1 MNKAL
6 YFQNLYIFVTLSF
19 FLFCNGFSVHS
30 QVIKGSVSDEQG
42 EPIPFS
48 KVWLKNTSSGTI
60 ANGKGVYHLDVR
72 GKGKYDLRIS
82 SIGYESIDTSIV
94 LSGDVLI
101 YNIILPSSVLQLEE
115 VVVSSESN
123 KKKGKRIMK
132 EVISRRS
139 DFLNGAGRYE
149 CETYC
154 FTSLDKRTE
163 SKSDTVYDDA
173 EIGMSKMNITEWKSK
188 SYFEAKSRYKDVIIG
203 FIDYTEKTENR
214 VSVSASFSDRE
225 LGEPTGGVES
235 NPYIFVNGIQDA
247 DINIFKNLI
256 DAPTISQRPLIS
268 PLAYNAFLY
277 YNFYLEQTFLE
288 GDGFINEIRV
298 EPIFKEEALFSG
310 TLYIKSESY
319 EPEGYELAVNKGAMS
334 YFKEMRIVCSY
345 QNIGGKLLPTKRE
358 FVYLIEEKNLFKENK
373 FIHGNSRVSHDNYN
387 FDFDDSNRKFWLEE
401 KVYEPRAFDQDTTF
415 WKEVRPFYLEGEEL
429 QFIQTQDSITNYHSS
444 EEYLQEQDSI
454 YNSLTVWDFLFNGIG
469 FRNTFKKQSF
479 WFSSLI
485 NGVDPF
491 GVGGFRYNVDFEYEK
506 EFKNGHAIEVRP
518 FLDYG
523 HNNRDLKG
531 TLGLGYLYDPLRFSK
546 VSFRIGDTYDFVN
559 SYQSIQGTLSPAN
572 RVRNRVI
579 EINHEF
585 EIING
590 LYLRTGIEASL
601 RQALTN
607 IVYPDWV
614 EVFGDFSQPLQ
625 FDDYGV
631 FITEFEFA
639 YRIRQKYILKG
650 NKKIITNA
658 KWPLLKLKYR
668 KGFPNLFGTASDFD
682 FVEFGMNDRIQLNSL
697 GNSEV
702 NVFAGAYLR
711 KNNLR
716 PIEYKYFRTSD
727 LGWFSDPTKSM
738 QMLDT
743 NLSTSKSYLQAN
755 FIHHFNGFF
764 LNKIWGINLLKL
776 EETIGGGLLIIP
788 EANYNLVEFYVG
800 VERMLRIRKQLFKI
814 GIYAVA
820 ADNNYDKAAIGWKF
834 GINFYDSFRKKWSY

>member
-1 MNKAL
+1 MNR
-6 YFQNLYIFVTLSF
+6 IFIISVLEKWLVFSF
-19 FLFCNGFSVHS
+19 FHFMLVSAGYS
-30 QVIKGSVSDEQG
+30 QVIKGSITDDTG
-42 EPIPFS
+42 ESIPFV
-48 KVWLKNTSSGTI
+48 KVWIKNTSHGTI
-60 ANGKGVYHLDVR
+60 TNGKGQYHLDVSQPDR
-72 GKGKYDLRIS
+72 YELRIS
-82 SIGYESIDTSIV
+82 SIGFESIDTMVELISDVYQCNVV
-94 LSGDVLI
+94 LK
-101 YNIILPSSVLQLEE
+101 SVQELEE
-115 VVVSSESN
+115 VLVISESN

-139 DFLNGAGRYE
+139 GFLNAAGRYQ
-149 CETYC
+149 CQTYC
-154 FTSLDKRTE
+154 FTSLDKRSE
-163 SKSDTVYDDA
+163 SKSDTLKADS
-173 EIGMSKMNITEWKSK
+173 ELNMSKMNITEWKSN
-188 SYFEAKSRYKDVIIG
+188 SYFEAKNRYKDVITG

-214 VSVSASFSDRE
+214 VSVSASFSNQE
-225 LGEPTGGVES
+225 LGEPSGGIES
-235 NPYIFVNGIQDA
+235 NPYIFVNGMQDA
-247 DINIFKNLI
+247 DINIFKNVI
-256 DAPTISQRPLIS
+256 HSPTISQRPLIS
-268 PLAYNAFLY
+268 PLSYNAFLY

-288 GDGFINEIRV
+288 GKEFIYEIRV

-334 YFKEMRIVCSY
+334 YFKEMRIVCNY
-345 QNIGGKLLPTKRE
+345 QKIDGKLLPVKRE
-358 FVYLIEEKNLFKENK
+358 FVYLIEEKNLFSENN
-373 FIHGNSRVSHDNYN
+373 FIHGNSRVSHDEYQ
-387 FDFDDSNRKFWLEE
+387 FEFDDSNRRFWLEE
-401 KVYEPRAFDQDTTF
+401 KVYEPRAFDRDTSF
-415 WKEVRPFYLEGEEL
+415 WKAIRPFYLEGEEL
-429 QFIQTQDSITNYHSS
+429 SFINTQDSITNYHSS
-444 EEYLQEQDSI
+444 EEYLSEQDSV
-454 YNSLTVWDFLFNGIG
+454 YNSLTVWDFLFNGVG
-469 FRNTFKKQSF
+469 FRNTLKKQSF
-479 WFSSLI
+479 WFSSLV
-485 NGVDPF
+485 NGIDPF
-491 GVGGFRYNVDFEYEK
+491 GVGGFRYNMDFEYEK
-506 EFKNGHAIEVRP
+506 EFKNGRAIELRP
-518 FLDYG
+518 YLDYG

-531 TLGLGYLYDPLRFSK
+531 TFGIGYLYNPLRFAK
-546 VSFRIGDTYDFVN
+546 LSFRIGDTYDFVN

-607 IVYPDWV
+607 IVYPEWV
-614 EVFGDFSQPLQ
+614 DVFGDFSQPLE

-650 NKKIITNA
+650 SKKIITNA

-668 KGFPNLFGTASDFD
+668 KGFPNIFGTASDFD

-743 NLSTSKSYLQAN
+743 NLSTSNSYLQAN

-764 LNKIWGINLLKL
+764 LNKLWGINRLKL
-776 EETIGGGLLIIP
+776 EETIGGGLLIVP
-788 EANYNLVEFYVG
+788 ESNFSLVEFYMG
-800 VERMLRIRKQLFKI
+800 IERMFRIRKQLFKI

-820 ADNNYDKAAIGWKF
+820 ADNNYNDAAIGWKV
-834 GINFYDSFRKKWSY
+834 GLNFYDSFRRKWSY

>member
-1 MNKAL
+1 MNR
-6 YFQNLYIFVTLSF
+6 IFIISGLEKWLVFSF
-19 FLFCNGFSVHS
+19 FHFMLVSAGYS
-30 QVIKGSVSDEQG
+30 QVIKGSITDDTG
-42 EPIPFS
+42 ESIPFV
-48 KVWLKNTSSGTI
+48 KVWIKNTSHGTI
-60 ANGKGVYHLDVR
+60 TNGKGQYHLDVAQLDR
-72 GKGKYDLRIS
+72 YELRIS
-82 SIGYESIDTSIV
+82 SIGFESVDTMVELISDVYQCNVV
-94 LSGDVLI
+94 LK
-101 YNIILPSSVLQLEE
+101 SVQELEE
-115 VVVSSESN
+115 VLVISESN

-139 DFLNGAGRYE
+139 RFLNAAGRYQ
-149 CETYC
+149 CQTYC
-154 FTSLDKRTE
+154 FTSLDKRSE
-163 SKSDTVYDDA
+163 SKSDTLKADS
-173 EIGMSKMNITEWKSK
+173 ELNMSKMNITEWKSN
-188 SYFEAKSRYKDVIIG
+188 SYFEAKNRYKDVITG

-214 VSVSASFSDRE
+214 VSVSASFSNQE
-225 LGEPTGGVES
+225 LGEPSGGIES

-247 DINIFKNLI
+247 DINIFKNVI
-256 DAPTISQRPLIS
+256 HAPTISQRPLIS
-268 PLAYNAFLY
+268 PLSYNAFIY

-288 GDGFINEIRV
+288 GKEFIYEIRV

-319 EPEGYELAVNKGAMS
+319 EPEGYELAVNKGALS
-334 YFKEMRIVCSY
+334 YFKEMRIVCNY
-345 QNIGGKLLPTKRE
+345 QKIDGKLLPVKRE
-358 FVYLIEEKNLFKENK
+358 FVYLIEEKNLFSENN
-373 FIHGNSRVSHDNYN
+373 FIHGNSRVSHDEYQ
-387 FDFDDSNRKFWLEE
+387 FEFDDSNRRFWLEE
-401 KVYEPRAFDQDTTF
+401 KVYEPRAFDRDTSF
-415 WKEVRPFYLEGEEL
+415 WKAIRPFYLEGEEL
-429 QFIQTQDSITNYHSS
+429 SFIDTQDSITNYHSS
-444 EEYLQEQDSI
+444 EEYLSDQDSV
-454 YNSLTVWDFLFNGIG
+454 YNSLTVWDFLFNGVG

-479 WFSSLI
+479 WFSSLV
-485 NGVDPF
+485 NGIDPF
-491 GVGGFRYNVDFEYEK
+491 GVGGFRYNMDFEYEK
-506 EFKNGHAIEVRP
+506 EFKNGRAIELRP
-518 FLDYG
+518 YLDYG

-531 TLGLGYLYDPLRFSK
+531 TFGMGYLYNPLRFAK
-546 VSFRIGDTYDFVN
+546 LSFRIGDTYDFVN

-607 IVYPDWV
+607 IVYPEWV
-614 EVFGDFSQPLQ
+614 DVFGDFSQPLE

-650 NKKIITNA
+650 SKKIITNA
-658 KWPLLKLKYR
+658 KWPLLKFKYR
-668 KGFPNLFGTASDFD
+668 KGFPNIFGTASDFD

-743 NLSTSKSYLQAN
+743 NLSTSNSYLQAN

-764 LNKIWGINLLKL
+764 LNKLWGINRLKL
-776 EETIGGGLLIIP
+776 EETIGGGLLIVP
-788 EANYNLVEFYVG
+788 ESNFSLVEFYMG
-800 VERMLRIRKQLFKI
+800 IERMFRIRKQLFKI

-820 ADNNYDKAAIGWKF
+820 ADNNYNDAAIGWKV
-834 GINFYDSFRKKWSY
+834 GLNFYDSFRRKWSY